1 MFKIG
6 KLIALAV
13 ASFYLSGCT
22 STMNAEQ
29 AAPAVNTPNEL
40 ESVSIAVVDK
50 REYVLNN
57 DKAPSF
63 EGLLRSSFGIPYSQ
77 YTYNRQPMSEYLT
90 DRLVAGFKKQ
100 GVKAEAYLTS
110 HSMSVGSIKE
120 ALAKQDR
127 PSVIIAL
134 NEWKYDYHAFSD
146 SSWYDVDV
154 IVLGKDGEEKT
165 KRSFKGENDVGN
177 GLISNEM
184 QTIYKHR
191 FESIFLD
198 DSIQNALMQ

>member
-22 STMNAEQ
+22 SIMTAEQ

-100 GVKAEAYLTS
+100 RVKAEAYLTS

-120 ALAKQDR
+120 ALAKQER

-154 IVLGKDGEEKT
+154 IVLGKNGEEKT
-165 KRSFKGENDVGN
+165 NRSFKGENDVGN

-184 QTIYKHR
+184 QSIYKHR

-198 DSIQNALMQ
+198 DSIQKALMQ

>member
-6 KLIALAV
+6 KLVVLAV
-13 ASFYLSGCT
+13 AGFYLSGCT
-22 STMNAEQ
+22 SIMTAEQ
-29 AAPAVNTPNEL
+29 AAPAVNTPREL

-63 EGLLRSSFGIPYSQ
+63 EGLSRSSFGIPYSQ
-77 YTYNRQPMSEYLT
+77 YTYNGQPMSEYLT
-90 DRLVAGFKKQ
+90 NRLVAGFKKQ
-100 GVKAEAYLTS
+100 GIKAEAYSTS
-110 HSMSVGSIKE
+110 HSMSISSIKE
-120 ALAKQDR
+120 ALTKQEQ
-127 PSVIIAL
+127 PSIIIAL

-146 SSWYDVDV
+146 NSWYDVDV
-154 IVLGKDGEEKT
+154 IVLGKNGEEKT

-198 DSIQNALMQ
+198 DAIQEALVQ

>member
-22 STMNAEQ
+22 SIMTAEQ

-100 GVKAEAYLTS
+100 GIKAEAYLTS

-120 ALAKQDR
+120 ALAKQER

-134 NEWKYDYHAFSD
+134 NEWEYDYHAFSD

-184 QTIYKHR
+184 QSIYKHR

-198 DSIQNALMQ
+198 DSIQKALIQ

>member
-22 STMNAEQ
+22 SIMTAEQ

-120 ALAKQDR
+120 ALAKQER

-154 IVLGKDGEEKT
+154 IVLGKNGEEKT
-165 KRSFKGENDVGN
+165 NRSFKGENDVGN

-184 QTIYKHR
+184 QSIYKHR

-198 DSIQNALMQ
+198 DSIQKALMQ

>member
-6 KLIALAV
+6 RLVVLAV

-22 STMNAEQ
+22 STMTAEQ
-29 AAPAVNTPNEL
+29 AAPAVNTPSEL
-40 ESVSIAVVDK
+40 ESISIAVVDK

-90 DRLVAGFKKQ
+90 ERLVAGFKKQ

-110 HSMSVGSIKE
+110 HSMSVSSIKE
-120 ALAKQDR
+120 ALAKQER

-154 IVLGKDGEEKT
+154 VVLGTNGEEKT
-165 KRSFKGENDVGN
+165 TRSFKGENDVGN

-198 DSIQNALMQ
+198 DAIQEALMQ

>member
-22 STMNAEQ
+22 SIMTAEQ

-120 ALAKQDR
+120 ALAKQER

-165 KRSFKGENDVGN
+165 NRSFKGENDVGN

-184 QTIYKHR
+184 QSIYKHR

-198 DSIQNALMQ
+198 DSIQKALMQ

>member
-22 STMNAEQ
+22 SIMTAEQ

-120 ALAKQDR
+120 ALAKQER

-154 IVLGKDGEEKT
+154 IVLGKNGEEKT

-198 DSIQNALMQ
+198 DSIQKALMQ

>member
-1 MFKIG
+1 
-6 KLIALAV
+6 
-13 ASFYLSGCT
+13 
-22 STMNAEQ
+22 
-29 AAPAVNTPNEL
+29 
-40 ESVSIAVVDK
+40 
-50 REYVLNN
+50 
-57 DKAPSF
+57 
-63 EGLLRSSFGIPYSQ
+63 
-77 YTYNRQPMSEYLT
+77 
-90 DRLVAGFKKQ
+90 
-100 GVKAEAYLTS
+100 
-110 HSMSVGSIKE
+110 MSVGSIKE

-146 SSWYDVDV
+146 SSWYDVHV